1 MDITAE
7 IVSDVE
13 DRAEKTMKHRV
24 ANVRIYKR
32 KSKRQKK
39 IHRIRVLKRIARIKE
54 RHYLKS

>member
-32 KSKRQKK
+32 KSKRQKRY
-39 IHRIRVLKRIARIKE
+39 IELE
-54 RHYLKS
+54 S